1 MPCRR
6 VCTYEEQEAERLP
19 ACLPACLRRFHG
31 SGGRRCA
38 GAEPLLS
45 GHLGSHIWK
54 GARNPSRSQPPNPYQ
69 KEKKKSNNFQ
79 VEEYDGLA
87 AERAVTVGSVQ
98 EETGSSG

>member
-1 MPCRR
+1 MRNRKPSGG
-6 VCTYEEQEAERLP
+6 
-19 ACLPACLRRFHG
+19 CLPACLRRFHG

-54 GARNPSRSQPPNPYQ
+54 GEGKSKPKPTLQPLP
-69 KEKKKSNNFQ
+69 KGKKKATNLQ